1 MRMNKSSF
9 VLTGV
14 FLVLV
19 LIGVFSFFI
28 GGEDDP
34 KTESIEASTEENA
47 KDTQD
52 QRNQFIVD
60 LLATDIQ
67 KAINQ
72 QYNFDEEHSASYEVK
87 GLEVTERTE
96 EGYEGY
102 YVNVH
107 VEVKDQDEKNTLGND
122 SIKFSVK
129 VSEGMQTSLVMY
141 YKNM

>member
-1 MRMNKSSF
+1 M
-9 VLTGV
+9 
-14 FLVLV
+14 LV

-28 GGEDDP
+28 SGEDNP
-34 KTESIEASTEENA
+34 KTESIETSTEESA
-47 KDTQD
+47 KGDQD
-52 QRNQFIVD
+52 QRNQLILD

-72 QYNFDEEHSASYEVK
+72 QYNFDEEHSASYNVK
-87 GLEVTERTE
+87 AFEVTERTE

-107 VEVKDQDEKNTLGND
+107 VEVKDQDETNTLGND

-129 VSEGMQTSLVMY
+129 VSEGMQISLVMY